1 MPSSSIHSYGF
12 QGVSLPA
19 IVLRDRSEGQ
29 DSPKIVRFA
38 PDQNQVQKQRVERR
52 MTQESQEV
60 MIDLL
65 LQRDRKAFERLY
77 DDYSS
82 AIYGLV
88 LKILRDEAMAEDAL
102 QDAFVRIWQKIHTY
116 DVSKGRLFT
125 WMLNLARNIAIDK
138 LRANTSRKAELTS
151 SLQLQHM
158 DSRGP
163 STTMQ
168 TDHIGITEMVAALPP
183 DQKMVID
190 LIYYLGYTQAEVA
203 EEFGI
208 PLGTVKSRVRLAM
221 NHLRSKIE

>member
-1 MPSSSIHSYGF
+1 MN
-12 QGVSLPA
+12 A
-19 IVLRDRSEGQ
+19 IVSQENTN
-29 DSPKIVRFA
+29 FA
-38 PDQNQVQKQRVERR
+38 TDQYRLQNQRLEGR
-52 MTQESQEV
+52 MTQESQQV
-60 MIDLL
+60 LVDLL

-77 DDYSS
+77 DDYSP
-82 AIYGLV
+82 AIYGLM
-88 LKILRDEAMAEDAL
+88 LKILRDEALAEDAL

-116 DVSKGRLFT
+116 DESKGRLFT
-125 WMLNLARNIAIDK
+125 WMLNVARNIAIDK

-151 SLQLQHM
+151 SLQVQHT
-158 DSRGP
+158 DVRGP

-168 TDHIGITEMVAALPP
+168 IEHIGLDAIVASLPP
-183 DQKMVID
+183 EQKMVID